1 MKKILLTLC
10 GLATLTLASCT
21 TCKCEEKIE
30 GMRKQRQMRFRSHIE
45 KMQFKPEMR
54 QKMHDR
60 RKKQHK
66 KG

>member
-21 TCKCEEKIE
+21 SCKCEEKMGE
-30 GMRKQRQMRFRSHIE
+30 MRKQRQMRFRSHIE
-45 KMQFKPEMR
+45 KMRFKPEMR

>member
-10 GLATLTLASCT
+10 GLTALTLASCT
-21 TCKCEEKIE
+21 SCKCEEKME
-30 GMRKQRQMRFRSHIE
+30 RVRKQRHMRFRSHIN

-60 RKKQHK
+60 NKKQHK